1 MWGGRGR
8 EGGKRGEG
16 GEGGLYH
23 ADLKDTSSSSV
34 TSHSLEYFEC
44 FMKVALSLRR
54 LSCGRG
60 RSLVQSFLISAEIL
74 MQTSFFRK
82 DC

>member
-1 MWGGRGR
+1 MYAEK
-8 EGGKRGEG
+8 EGGKRRRKEGGREKEKEGGRRRKEG

-44 FMKVALSLRR
+44 FMKVALSLWR
-54 LSCGRG
+54 LS
-60 RSLVQSFLISAEIL
+60 
-74 MQTSFFRK
+74 
-82 DC
+82 

>member
-1 MWGGRGR
+1 MQRRRGEGRRRKEGGEGRREEGRGR
-8 EGGKRGEG
+8 KEG

-44 FMKVALSLRR
+44 FMKVALSLWR
-54 LSCGRG
+54 LS
-60 RSLVQSFLISAEIL
+60 
-74 MQTSFFRK
+74 
-82 DC
+82 

>member
-8 EGGKRGEG
+8 EGGEG
-16 GEGGLYH
+16 DLYH

-34 TSHSLEYFEC
+34 SSHSLEYFEC

-54 LSCGRG
+54 LSCGGGRG
-60 RSLVQSFLISAEIL
+60 SSLVNLF
-74 MQTSFFRK
+74 
-82 DC
+82 

>member
-1 MWGGRGR
+1 MYAEKEGGKGEGRREEGRRRMKEGGEGRREGKEGGRGR
-8 EGGKRGEG
+8 KEG

-44 FMKVALSLRR
+44 FMKVALSLWR
-54 LSCGRG
+54 LS
-60 RSLVQSFLISAEIL
+60 
-74 MQTSFFRK
+74 
-82 DC
+82 